1 MRFFELI
8 IFAFFAA
15 VVLYQLYASSSPAGQ
30 SVPQIEFC
38 ANPPMDVLDE
48 PAAPVLHLDS
58 ELLQVAA

>member
-1 MRFFELI
+1 MQKVLY
-8 IFAFFAA
+8 
-15 VVLYQLYASSSPAGQ
+15 VLYQLYASSSAAGQ